1 MARAEKLSRAEQK
14 ALRPLQILDA
24 AFEEFVARG
33 FSATR
38 LEDVAQRVGITKGT
52 IYVYFPTKEDLF
64 SATIRHI
71 SKPLEDLLRD
81 SKDVSGNHKEK
92 ICNMLHLF
100 YERISGD
107 RHSRELIRL
116 VISEGSRFP
125 SVVTAHHDE
134 LIAPLFGLAQAVID
148 EGVAAGEFRDAPAA
162 LASVVVAPVIANMV
176 ETLIFG
182 RPRADDIP
190 AYIRAH
196 VDLVLNGLAVTR
208 S

>member
-1 MARAEKLSRAEQK
+1 MRRAEKLSRAERK

-33 FSATR
+33 FTATR
-38 LEDVAQRVGITKGT
+38 LEDIAERVGVTKGT
-52 IYVYFPTKEDLF
+52 IYVYFPTKDDLF
-64 SATIRHI
+64 AATIRHI

-81 SKDVSGNHKEK
+81 SKEVSGNYREK
-92 ICNMLHLF
+92 ISNMLQLF

-107 RHSRELIRL
+107 RHSRELVRL

-125 SVVTAHHDE
+125 SVVSDHHDE
-134 LIAPLFGLAQAVID
+134 LIAPLLGLTQAVID

-182 RPRADDIP
+182 QPRADDVP